1 MVGGEEKRLIIGV
14 GTDLVEIKRIERTMQ
29 RYGERFLNRV
39 FTERER
45 AECLRRPNE
54 AEALAARFAAKEA
67 AMKALGTGYRQGVVF
82 QDLEVRHQPTGKP
95 ELLFSGIARERAV
108 ALSVRAAHVSLT
120 HDGGNALAV
129 VILEG

>member
-1 MVGGEEKRLIIGV
+1 LIIGI
-14 GTDLVEIKRIERTMQ
+14 GTDLVEIKRVERIIQ
-29 RYGERFLNRV
+29 RYGERFLERI

-45 AECLRRPNE
+45 AECGRRPQQQ
-54 AEALAARFAAKEA
+54 AEAFAARFAAKEA

-82 QDLEVRHQPTGKP
+82 RDIEVRHQPSGKP
-95 ELLFSGIARERAV
+95 ELLFSGLARERAV
-108 ALSVRAAHVSLT
+108 ALGTSSAHVSLT